1 VPTKV
6 RPIRWALVAATLL
19 RSAPS
24 FADDFTTS
32 DRYGGH
38 VSDGFV
44 FNNNRWGQPIDN
56 GSLTIKTSSTLFS
69 YWTTHSANNMCC
81 SAPYVGIGTIGGS
94 GPDWTSAQFGLP
106 GSHLPIQLANL
117 EALKAT
123 WRFKVPVPTSKT
135 DQYHVYYEIFFC
147 DNTKGIRGKGNIALG
162 LWDNEFYHQSYT
174 GEKFGTREDV
184 GGYPMDVKFEGASN
198 GQGDFWVVESPLGA
212 HVPDANGVIEV
223 TAFDIKKV
231 IDWGISKGNYNPQ
244 LYLTELNLAFE
255 VMTLPGKTLTTEH
268 ASFCVKAKGADV
280 VYTPTWTAS
289 EWGPG
294 CSVGMGE
301 PPEAGLSEPG
311 GEDASPPPMSL
322 AEAGVTS
329 GSGGAGGSPN
339 MSTHD
344 AAAAADVAPTSAAG
358 ETSGCGCRVSAAPSW
373 GGRWLALLAGLMI
386 VRRRSKRPDGTGR
399 RKEGKDQKESK
410 PSLLRSFPFNLLF
423 EIARR

>member
-1 VPTKV
+1 MFRKS
-6 RPIRWALVAATLL
+6 RGRLRWALIAATLL
-19 RSAPS
+19 RSATS

-32 DRYGGH
+32 ERYGSH

-44 FNNNRWGQPIDN
+44 FNNNRWGEPIDN

-94 GPDWTSAQFGLP
+94 GPDWTSAQFGMP
-106 GSHLPIQLANL
+106 GSHLPIQLDQI
-117 EALKAT
+117 EALKGT

-135 DQYHVYYEIFFC
+135 DQYHVYYEIFIC

-162 LWDNEFYHQSYT
+162 LWDNEFYHQSYM

-198 GQGDFWVVESPLGA
+198 GQGDFWVVESPIGA
-212 HVPDANGVIEV
+212 HVPDSTGVIEV

-231 IDWGISKGNYNPQ
+231 IDWGIAKGNYNPQ
-244 LYLTELNLAFE
+244 HYLTELNLAFE

-294 CSVGMGE
+294 CGTAMDQ
-301 PPEAGLSEPG
+301 PADAGGSASLG
-311 GEDASPPPMSL
+311 DDAGRS
-322 AEAGVTS
+322 TS
-329 GSGGAGGSPN
+329 GVGGAGTGPVEAGATTGSAGAGGDP
-339 MSTHD
+339 SAGSRD
-344 AAAAADVAPTSAAG
+344 AAATELSPAASPADA
-358 ETSGCGCRVSAAPSW
+358 SGCGCRSSASRLPRW
-373 GGRWLALLAGLMI
+373 HWLALAGLAF
-386 VRRRSKRPDGTGR
+386 VARRLIRGYSTARSKML
-399 RKEGKDQKESK
+399 S
-410 PSLLRSFPFNLLF
+410 
-423 EIARR
+423 